1 MARGQFS
8 KFLSIDAETSGLA
21 FNSVDPSYD
30 STTGTEYQSVSW
42 GMVVAD
48 AVTLKPIDKLYV
60 EIKWN
65 GESEWSD
72 GAEKVHGL
80 SRDYLDENGMSEEDA
95 ACEIASFV
103 LEHFDP
109 NKPVVLCGHNVTSFD
124 VFFLRRLLN
133 KFGIMFKT
141 GNRYIDT
148 NSIGFACYGTYN
160 SDDLFDLVG
169 VNRGEHNALEDA
181 LAALKVVHATRLVY
195 NAAIG

>member
-1 MARGQFS
+1 MARGQFDRL
-8 KFLSIDAETSGLA
+8 LSIDAETSGLA

-30 STTGTEYQSVSW
+30 SKSGAEYQSVSW

-65 GESEWSD
+65 GKSEWND

-80 SRDYLDENGMSEEDA
+80 SRDYLEENGMSEEDA

-133 KFGIMFKT
+133 KFDIMFKT
-141 GNRYIDT
+141 GNRFIDT
-148 NSIGFACYGTYN
+148 NSIGFACYGTFN
-160 SDDLFDLVG
+160 SDDLFDLIG
-169 VNRGEHNALEDA
+169 VQRNQHNSLEDA
-181 LAALKVVHATRLVY
+181 MAALKVVHATRQVY
-195 NAAIG
+195 NAVLS